1 MLYLS
6 GNQLT
11 GEIPA
16 ELGNL
21 SDLQLFLMRDN
32 QLSGCIPSIL
42 RSLAQDYDDLFQL
55 GLPFCDEMPPTPTP
69 FTSACFNRMSVSTTT
84 IVGRYVDPMNTSAL
98 EDSGLVADCV
108 TLLAIRDTL
117 GATSLNWR
125 ADLPIDQWQG
135 VTVSN
140 SRVIELNLNRSGLMG
155 EIPAELGNL
164 SHLRELDLAHNQL
177 TGEIPTELGNLS
189 HLQFL
194 HLVHNQLTGTIPA
207 ELDSLSNL
215 QVLLLAYNQLTG
227 PIPAELGN
235 LANSLQILFLIGNQL
250 TGPIPPELGNLAN
263 SLQILFLGDNQLTGC
278 IPNALSRVSA
288 NDLLSLGLS
297 FCDLPPDAYLPRA
310 PTVVARPR

>member
-1 MLYLS
+1 MLKPGVVLS
-6 GNQLT
+6 A
-11 GEIPA
+11 II
-16 ELGNL
+16 
-21 SDLQLFLMRDN
+21 FLWATFTI
-32 QLSGCIPSIL
+32 SGWMVAGASVA
-42 RSLAQDYDDLFQL
+42 AQ
-55 GLPFCDEMPPTPTP
+55 TSA
-69 FTSACFNRMSVSTTT
+69 FTSTCFNRMSVSTTT

-189 HLQFL
+189 
-194 HLVHNQLTGTIPA
+194 
-207 ELDSLSNL
+207 NL
-215 QVLLLAYNQLTG
+215 QVLLLASNQLTG
-227 PIPAELGN
+227 PIPAELGSLSN
-235 LANSLQILFLIGNQL
+235 LQVLLLASNQLTGEIPTELGNLSHLWILYLEYNQLTGTIPAELGSLSNLQVLLLGSNQL
-250 TGPIPPELGNLAN
+250 TGPIPAELGNLAN

-278 IPNALSRVSA
+278 IPNALSRVSD